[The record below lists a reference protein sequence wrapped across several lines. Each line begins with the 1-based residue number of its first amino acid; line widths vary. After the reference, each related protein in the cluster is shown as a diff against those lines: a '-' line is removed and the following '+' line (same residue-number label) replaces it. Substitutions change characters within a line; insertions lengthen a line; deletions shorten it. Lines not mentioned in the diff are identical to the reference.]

1 MRIAVASRGFMKSR
15 FSCVKTE
22 RNLLLGDASSD
33 KDITAVS
40 TNEQRGGSILAES
53 DVQKEIGGVALVR

>member
-1 MRIAVASRGFMKSR
+1 MPAGH
-15 FSCVKTE
+15 
-22 RNLLLGDASSD
+22 
-33 KDITAVS
+33 KDISAVS